1 MHIKFLLS
9 FDQTPLFINEF
20 LFCCSFLKS
29 SNSSGA
35 ETNQEVTKRV
45 MEAIVAD
52 HVGTEKCAWSSA
64 KMKGMNKEL
73 KLFAGLQ
80 KRLTVS
86 LRFNQNLPIHPEIIH
101 SASSI
106 LFRVIPVISQP
117 PFGMEICFNICSQ
130 TLSVLEKSWKFVFEK
145 GY

>member
-1 MHIKFLLS
+1 M
-9 FDQTPLFINEF
+9 
-20 LFCCSFLKS
+20 
-29 SNSSGA
+29 
-35 ETNQEVTKRV
+35 
-45 MEAIVAD
+45 AD
-52 HVGTEKCAWSSA
+52 HVGTEKCAWSPA
-64 KMKGMNKEL
+64 EMKGMNKEL
-73 KLFAGLQ
+73 KLFAGLR